1 VAESVA
7 TLWRR
12 TPTFAKRLGLIALAG
27 LAWRV
32 IYITTEPGIVKLTDE
47 YWFIGMARQMFTAHR
62 FTSLFPTA
70 SPATAQH
77 GPLTSIIVSPFA
89 WMFPHALEGLRNV
102 MAVIGMGTIVMM
114 GLAGREA
121 GGERVGLIAAGIT
134 AALPD
139 FWVRDGLVVSEP
151 VAAFIVA
158 CAIFVAL
165 RHRRR
170 LTPWAA
176 VTLGALTGLITLARP
191 EIAPVLLVI
200 TAVLVIRHSS
210 GRAVLNGLVALAALL
225 AMVAPWS
232 IYNASRFDRPV
243 LLSNNLG
250 ITLAGANCPQTYYS
264 WAYIGYDTSICWDA
278 AQARAAKVSPD
289 ESVQSAVMRDEGVR
303 YAYHHLSR
311 LPLVA
316 VMRVAWFVG
325 LYRPGWV
332 VGMGWWG
339 DQPRW
344 ATWSQAW
351 SFYFVFPIS
360 MIVWWLNRRR
370 DWPHWIF
377 GLLVANSFVV
387 VVLFVGHWRYRV
399 TLDVAMT
406 LILALG
412 IGRLF
417 ERRTSEAAEP
427 EPALVGA
434 VP

>member
-1 VAESVA
+1 MSA
-7 TLWRR
+7 RR
-12 TPTFAKRLGLIALAG
+12 VTVTPFARRLALIALAG
-27 LAWRV
+27 LIWRLFYV
-32 IYITTEPGIVKLTDE
+32 QTEPAILQLTDE
-47 YWFIGMARQMFTAHR
+47 YWFIGMAHLMFGAHR
-62 FTSLFPTA
+62 FTSLFP
-70 SPATAQH
+70 PALPTAQH
-77 GPLTSIIVSPFA
+77 GPLTSLIVSPFA
-89 WMFPHALEGLRNV
+89 WLFPHAQEGLRNV
-102 MAVIGMGTIVMM
+102 MAVLGTGTIVMM
-114 GLAGREA
+114 GLAGRQA
-121 GGERVGLIAAGIT
+121 GGERAGLFAAGIT

-151 VAAFIVA
+151 VAAFLVT

-165 RHRRR
+165 KYRRG

-176 VTLGALTGLITLARP
+176 VALGALTGLVTLARP

-200 TAVLVIRHSS
+200 TLVLVIRHSK
-210 GRAVLNGLVALAALL
+210 GRAALNALVAVAALL

-232 IYNASRFDRPV
+232 IYNAGRFDRPV
-243 LLSNNLG
+243 LLSDNLG

-278 AQARAAKVSPD
+278 AQVRADKVSSD
-289 ESVQSAVMRDEGVR
+289 ESVQSAVMRNEGVS
-303 YAYHHLSR
+303 YAFHHLSR

-325 LYRPGWV
+325 LYRTGWV

-360 MIVWWLNRRR
+360 MIVWWLNRKRE
-370 DWPHWIF
+370 WPHWIF
-377 GLLVANSFVV
+377 ALLVANSFIV

-412 IGRLF
+412 LSRLL
-417 ERRTSEAAEP
+417 EARRREAPEDEP
-427 EPALVGA
+427 ELVSA
-434 VP
+434 AA